1 MSAGTPRWMH
11 RAHTIILLLAL
22 GALAASRPLHAQV
35 GTTTD
40 ILTGQ
45 VLDSAGAPVADAI
58 VSATSLETEITR
70 ETRTDG
76 NGRYTILFP
85 DGGGQYRL
93 TARAI
98 GYAPRAGVVVRYAD
112 EDRLVWDARLTG
124 QPVMLEGVEVRGEVT
139 VAPVRIP
146 DRPTPGSIEQV
157 LTTDQL
163 ARLPLDADELSL
175 LAVLVPGAVVLNATD
190 STGTSFSIAG
200 QRADANAVTLDGM
213 TYGGASVPEEG
224 TRATRMV
231 TSTYDVS
238 RGRFSGGMIATTS
251 RSGANSVQSSW
262 RYGFRDDALA
272 FGTED
277 TSAFTSAYTQHQLS
291 GGLGGPIIRNKLT
304 AYLSGQARLR
314 RDPLA
319 TLTTATPTDLTRLGI
334 ATDSVN
340 RFMDIVNAL
349 GGGSALTFGDNRAND
364 SWSGMLRMDYL
375 ASQNHTVTFRGDWR
389 QSEQDPTRISVRGLP
404 ESGGTASNSGGG
416 LMASVASRFGP
427 RVINEG
433 RVYWSESRQSSDP
446 FLFLPQ
452 GRVQVASTLQD
463 STVSLT
469 SLSFGGS
476 TGMPSWSRDR
486 SLEASDEVSW
496 LPGSA
501 RHRLK
506 LGGFLRIDQSRS
518 EQSPNQLG
526 TYTYNSLA
534 DLEAD
539 APASFSRSLA
549 ATQRRSDT
557 WEAAVYVA
565 SVSQVARAFQLTYGV
580 RLEGS
585 WLGPD
590 PAYNPAL
597 DAALGLRTD
606 RLPSEIAVS
615 PRVGATW
622 MLGGG
627 GMAPPSFILRGGFG
641 LFRSPLPGALASR
654 AQTSTGLTG
663 SGTDILGIGAAVPTP
678 YWAAF
683 AADTA
688 AIPEACAGPSTP
700 INTGLPNVAVFGDD
714 FASPKAWR
722 ASFGVERLLSAML
735 RLSVDAQY
743 ARGVSQYGFRDLNLN
758 TKGGFALSSEDGRPV
773 FVAPS
778 RIVAA
783 TGAVSFLDSRIDP
796 SFAQVLE
803 MYSGLASDSKQ
814 LTIGLSGYTR
824 RGISLRL
831 GYTWSHVRDQLST
844 ALRGGFGRGGFGSTA
859 GNPNTPEWGRS
870 DLERQHSI
878 VATLG
883 YPFGASLEITAIG
896 RFSSGS
902 PFTPMVASDIN
913 GDGSSNDRAFVFD
926 PTDPTTAPDVAL
938 GMSQLLQNGSA
949 SARACLEEQLGTL
962 AARNSCTGPWESS
975 LEFQINYRPRYWG
988 LGGRVQLS
996 VTTQNF
1002 LRGVDELV
1010 HGASNAHG
1018 WGLRQNPDASLLF
1031 VEGFD
1036 QATQTF
1042 QYRVNE
1048 LFGATGGAANAQRVP
1063 FQIGLQV
1070 RISLGPDRMR
1080 DAIDR
1085 LRGAGGR
1092 GGFSGGF
1099 GGMGAGMRGAGM
1111 RGGITPENFLER
1123 FRTLLINPP
1132 SIALELSD
1140 SLGLSPDQ
1148 IEILTA
1154 MRDSLTV
1161 ENDSLAASLQRQ
1173 IEAQG
1178 GADPRALMS
1187 HIQPAMQSARANAL
1201 AAIERM
1207 RAVLTDQQWEK
1218 MPAAIREYGRRGVG
1232 RRPG

>member
-1 MSAGTPRWMH
+1 MPVNLRRVTQRFGATMVGLLLTALVSAGH
-11 RAHTIILLLAL
+11 LN
-22 GALAASRPLHAQV
+22 AQV

-45 VLDSAGAPVADAI
+45 VLDSAGTPVADAI

-76 NGRYTILFP
+76 QGRYTILFP
-85 DGGGQYRL
+85 DGGGQYRM

-98 GYAPRAGVVVRYAD
+98 GYAPRAGVIVRYAD

-124 QPVMLEGVEVRGEVT
+124 QPVILEGIEVRGEANVM
-139 VAPVRIP
+139 PVRVP
-146 DRPTPGSIEQV
+146 DRPTPGSVEQV
-157 LTTDQL
+157 LTADQL
-163 ARLPLDADELSL
+163 SRLPLDADDLSL
-175 LAVLVPGAVVLNATD
+175 LAVLVPGAVVLDATD
-190 STGTSFSIAG
+190 STGASFSIAG
-200 QRADANAVTLDGM
+200 QRTDANAITLDGM
-213 TYGGASVPEEG
+213 TYGGTSVPQEG
-224 TRATRMV
+224 TRSTRMV

-251 RSGANSVQSSW
+251 RSGANAVQSSW
-262 RYGFRDDALA
+262 RYAFRDDALA
-272 FGTED
+272 FGAED

-291 GGLGGPIIRNKLT
+291 GGVGGPLIRNKLT
-304 AYLSGQARLR
+304 AYVSGQARLR

-334 ATDSVN
+334 ATDSID
-340 RFMDIVNAL
+340 RFMAIVDAL
-349 GGGSALTFGDNRAND
+349 GGSSALTFGDDRAND
-364 SWSGMLRMDYL
+364 TWSGMLRMDYL
-375 ASQNHTVTFRGDWR
+375 ASQNHTVTLRGDLR
-389 QSEQDPTRISVRGLP
+389 TSEHDPTRVSQRGLP

-416 LMASVASRFGP
+416 LMASVASRFGT

-433 RVYWSESRQSSDP
+433 RLYLSESRQNSEP
-446 FLFLPQ
+446 YLYLPQ

-496 LPGSA
+496 LPGAA

-506 LGGFLRIDQSRS
+506 LGAFVRVEQSRS

-539 APASFSRSLA
+539 TPRSFSRSLA
-549 ATQRRSDT
+549 ATERRSDA
-557 WEAAVYVA
+557 WEAALYVA
-565 SVSQVARAFQLTYGV
+565 SVTQVLRQLQLTYGL

-585 WLGPD
+585 WLGPV

-597 DAALGLRTD
+597 DAAFGLRTD
-606 RLPSEIAVS
+606 RLPSERAVS

-622 MLGGG
+622 MVGGG
-627 GMAPPSFILRGGFG
+627 GMTPPALILRGGLG
-641 LFRSPLPGALASR
+641 LFRSPLPGSLASR
-654 AQTSTGLTG
+654 AQTSTGLSG
-663 SGTDILGIGAAVPTP
+663 SETDILCIGTAVPTP
-678 YWAAF
+678 DWTAF
-683 AADTA
+683 ATDPET
-688 AIPEACAGPSTP
+688 IPDACIGPRTP
-700 INTGLPNVAVFGDD
+700 VHTGLPNAWVFDED

-722 ASFGVERLLSAML
+722 ASFGVQRLLTPLL

-743 ARGVSQYGFRDLNLN
+743 ARGVSQYGFRDLNLS
-758 TKGGFALSSEDGRPV
+758 TSGGFRLPVEASRPV
-773 FVAPS
+773 FVAVDQ
-778 RIVAA
+778 IVPE
-783 TGAVSFLDSRIDP
+783 TGAVSFLDSRLDTT
-796 SFAQVLE
+796 FAQVLQ

-814 LTIGLSGYTR
+814 LTVSLSGFTR
-824 RGISLRL
+824 RGINLRL

-844 ALRGGFGRGGFGSTA
+844 SMRGGIGRGGLGSTA
-859 GNPNTPEWGRS
+859 GNPNIAEWGRS
-870 DLERQHSI
+870 SLERQHSV

-883 YPFGASLEITAIG
+883 YPVGTSLEITAIG
-896 RFSSGS
+896 RLSSGS
-902 PFTPMVASDIN
+902 PYTPLVATDIN
-913 GDGSSNDRAFVFD
+913 GDGSPNDRAFVFD
-926 PTDPTTAPDVAL
+926 PADAATPATIAAGMTRLLTD
-938 GMSQLLQNGSA
+938 GSGSA
-949 SARACLEEQLGTL
+949 GACLRSQLGTL
-962 AARNSCTGPWESS
+962 ATRNSCTGPWQNSV
-975 LEFQINYRPRYWG
+975 EFQINYRPRYWG
-988 LGGRVQLS
+988 LNGRVQAS

-1002 LRGVDELV
+1002 LRGVDELL
-1010 HGASNAHG
+1010 HGADGAHG
-1018 WGLRQNPDASLLF
+1018 WGMRQNPDASLLF

-1036 QATQTF
+1036 PATRTF

-1048 LFGATGGAANAQRVP
+1048 LFGATGAAATAQRVP
-1063 FQIGLQV
+1063 FQIGIQV

-1092 GGFSGGF
+1092 GGVAGQGGF
-1099 GGMGAGMRGAGM
+1099 GGMRGAGM

-1132 SIALELSD
+1132 AIALDMAD
-1140 SLGLSPDQ
+1140 SLGLSPEQ
-1148 IEILTA
+1148 TELLSS
-1154 MRDSLTV
+1154 MRDSLMAD
-1161 ENDSLAASLQRQ
+1161 NDSLAAGLQRQ
-1173 IEAQG
+1173 IEETGDQ
-1178 GADPRALMS
+1178 DPRALMQR
-1187 HIQPAMQSARANAL
+1187 IQPAMQSARTNAL
-1201 AAIERM
+1201 TAIERM
-1207 RAVLTDQQWEK
+1207 RAILTAEQWER
-1218 MPAAIREYGRRGVG
+1218 MPTGIREYGRRGVG